1 MMLRHAQKR
10 RLSSPST
17 VASREEVLLE
27 LLEDSAVTMQRC
39 KWELQSK
46 SVYDRQMS
54 ERDEIE
60 AYMHRW
66 HKESVGDQI
75 GTILTNPTAV
85 LSNEHCPSLRGT
97 VRALT
102 TGPYKKRKL
111 RTSTN
116 NEDCKG
122 KVDAEKFERRYNL
135 QVAALLNHIIRV
147 KNVHYVPPLMLQR
160 GLERLYYGTSKSD
173 WRQQQR
179 ERLIPSLH
187 YIEKGLESVKGWRP
201 EPPFEVSKQF
211 ALVVHDNLE
220 WHLLFKHQHHTKDSK
235 ASDELNT
242 SKPFVHTTTSE
253 YGLHVLRVQPDS
265 VCRLLLGYS

>member
-1 MMLRHAQKR
+1 MLRHAQKR

-17 VASREEVLLE
+17 VESREGVLLQ
-27 LLEDSAVTMQRC
+27 LMEDAAVTMQRC
-39 KWELQSK
+39 KWELQSNN
-46 SVYDRQMS
+46 VYHRQML

-60 AYMHRW
+60 AYMHGW
-66 HKESVGDQI
+66 QKESVGDRI

-85 LSNEHCPSLRGT
+85 LSNEHCPSLRGI

-102 TGPYKKRKL
+102 IGQYKQRKM
-111 RTSTN
+111 RKSTK
-116 NEDCKG
+116 NEDCKE
-122 KVDAEKFERRYNL
+122 KVDAEQFELHYNL

-147 KNVHYVPPLMLQR
+147 KNVHYVPPMMLQR

-179 ERLIPSLH
+179 ERSIPCLQ
-187 YIEKGLESVKGWRP
+187 YIEKGLESVKGWKP

-220 WHLLFKHQHHTKDSK
+220 WYLEHKHQHHTKDSK

-253 YGLHVLRVQPDS
+253 SGLHVLRVQPDS

>member
-1 MMLRHAQKR
+1 MLRHAHKR

-17 VASREEVLLE
+17 VQSQEGVLLE
-27 LLEDSAVTMQRC
+27 LLEDVAVTVQRC

-46 SVYDRQMS
+46 SVYHRRMS
-54 ERDEIE
+54 ERDEIRV
-60 AYMHRW
+60 YMDGW
-66 HKESVGDQI
+66 HKQSVGDRI
-75 GTILTNPTAV
+75 ATILTNPSAV
-85 LSNEHCPSLRGT
+85 VSSEHCPNLCGT

-102 TGPYKKRKL
+102 TGQYKERMLQQAIKKDD
-111 RTSTN
+111 SK
-116 NEDCKG
+116 D
-122 KVDAEKFERRYNL
+122 KVAAENFERRYNL

-147 KNVHYVPPLMLQR
+147 KDVHHVPPMILQR

-179 ERLIPSLH
+179 ERLIPSLQ
-187 YIEKGLESVKGWRP
+187 YIEAGLESVKGWKP
-201 EPPFEVSKQF
+201 QPPFEISKQF

-220 WHLLFKHQHHTKDSK
+220 WYLQHKHQLHTKDSK

-253 YGLHVLRVQPDS
+253 SGLHVRS
-265 VCRLLLGYS
+265 